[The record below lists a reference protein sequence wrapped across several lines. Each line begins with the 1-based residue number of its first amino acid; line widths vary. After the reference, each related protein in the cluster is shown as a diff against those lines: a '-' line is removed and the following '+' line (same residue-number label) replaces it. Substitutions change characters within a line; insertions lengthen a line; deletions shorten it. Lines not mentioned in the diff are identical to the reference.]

1 MENFETPNLFPSIG
15 KEVKDEYGRV
25 IGKVAYFG
33 VSPNGRFNTVFIR
46 QNDGRFVKYPLDH
59 VEINDYEVKLLSPI
73 KVRANSLCNEI
84 PLIWRKDQALK
95 ELSNKGKIP
104 PDMYQELHDSFEG
117 ALNQLKAEAQATIEK
132 ISERINSCANEIRE
146 LNYAL
151 VNLEIEHEIGKIDD
165 NAYQTAFNTIQ
176 ECFKSVNAEKTELEN
191 LKNKLSNILLGEE
204 AKPPEPSETA
214 ETAETT
220 EATAATVAET
230 SEETPAPPSSPALPE
245 PPVIVYVKN
254 QEETEG

>member
-1 MENFETPNLFPSIG
+1 MENFEIPNLFPSIG
-15 KEVKDEYGRV
+15 REVKDEYGRV
-25 IGKVAYFG
+25 IGKIAYFG
-33 VSPNGRFNTVFIR
+33 VSPNGRFNAVFIR
-46 QNDGRFVKYPLDH
+46 QSDGRFVKYPLDH

-117 ALNQLKAEAQATIEK
+117 ALNQLKAEAQAVI
-132 ISERINSCANEIRE
+132 ERIDEGINNCANEIRE

-165 NAYQTAFNTIQ
+165 NAYQTAFNIIQ
-176 ECFKSVNAEKTELEN
+176 ECFKNVNAEKTELEN

-204 AKPPEPSETA
+204 AKPPETSETA
-214 ETAETT
+214 ETETA
-220 EATAATVAET
+220 EATTTIAAEAA
-230 SEETPAPPSSPALPE
+230 EETPAPPSSPGLPE

-254 QEETEG
+254 QEENEG